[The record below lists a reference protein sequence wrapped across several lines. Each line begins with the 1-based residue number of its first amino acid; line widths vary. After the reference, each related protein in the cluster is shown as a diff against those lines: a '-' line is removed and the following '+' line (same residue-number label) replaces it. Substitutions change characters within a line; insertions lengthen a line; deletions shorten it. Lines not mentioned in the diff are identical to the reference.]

1 MADAAAIEATIRNF
15 LVRSKK
21 PDVDFGRHTSL
32 YEEGLGLDSLATAEL
47 SASLE
52 DDFGSDPFSA
62 GELPRTIGDIL
73 DFYAGVA

>member
-1 MADAAAIEATIRNF
+1 MSDAAAIEATIRNF

-21 PDVDFGRHTSL
+21 ADIDFGRHTSL

-47 SASLE
+47 SATLE
-52 DDFGSDPFSA
+52 DDFGTDPFSA
-62 GELPRTIGDIL
+62 GEVPQTIGDIL

>member
-1 MADAAAIEATIRNF
+1 MADASTIEATIRDF

-21 PDVDFGRHTSL
+21 GDVEFGPETSL

-47 SASLE
+47 SATLE
-52 DDFGSDPFSA
+52 DEFGSDPFSA
-62 GELPRTIGDIL
+62 GELPQTIGDIL